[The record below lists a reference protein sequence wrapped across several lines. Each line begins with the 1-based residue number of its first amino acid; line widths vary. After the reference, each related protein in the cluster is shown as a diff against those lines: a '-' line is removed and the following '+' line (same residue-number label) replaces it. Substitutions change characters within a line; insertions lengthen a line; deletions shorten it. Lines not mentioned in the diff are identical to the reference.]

1 MMIKLDVRH
10 ILHGQAR
17 MLTHDPFAVADLVW
31 FPLRLL
37 RCARPDLLC
46 RQGFIGP
53 AEIWPLGCSL

>member
-1 MMIKLDVRH
+1 MRH